1 MNEHDAKL
9 LIASNY
15 RVSRETLEKLERY
28 RAMLID
34 ANRSQNLI
42 SRSTEDQFWSRHA
55 LDSAQL
61 IAHVPDARATWLD
74 VGTGAGLPG
83 LVLATM
89 TQDRHVL
96 VDARRLRVVFV
107 QSVVDALSI
116 GHRVEVR
123 QDRVERLEAFAFS
136 VITAR
141 AFSSLTNTLRST
153 VHLADAATVWL
164 LNKGARASEEVAE
177 ARAEWDA
184 DFDMIPS
191 VTDPAASIVRV
202 RNLQGRCRP

>member
-9 LIASNY
+9 LIASNC

-61 IAHVPDARATWLD
+61 IAHVPDACATWLD

-83 LVLATM
+83 LVLSTL

-96 VDARRLRVVFV
+96 VDPRRLRVAFV
-107 QSVVDALSI
+107 RSVVDALSI
-116 GHRVEVR
+116 GNRVEVR
-123 QDRVERLEAFAFS
+123 QDRVERIEAFPFS

-164 LNKGARASEEVAE
+164 LNKGVRASEELAE
-177 ARAEWDA
+177 AQAEWDA

-202 RNLQGRCRP
+202 RNLQGRSRS